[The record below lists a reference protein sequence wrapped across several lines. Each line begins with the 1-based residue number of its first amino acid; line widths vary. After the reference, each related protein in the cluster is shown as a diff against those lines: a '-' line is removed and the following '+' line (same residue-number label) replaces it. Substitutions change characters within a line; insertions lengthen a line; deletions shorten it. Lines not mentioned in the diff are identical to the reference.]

1 MKVWKIGK
9 NYETVNGGSVRIIAD
24 DRASFNGK
32 HWVGLYTPVGGGEG
46 EWIVTLDEKG
56 TAYVFDTIK
65 PELSI
70 KPETNK
76 WWVLTYTNGNFSG
89 FNSSPMTNS
98 GVRAEI
104 WSADTNSREAIDKRI
119 KNFHMENA
127 KVTLVE
133 Q

>member
-1 MKVWKIGK
+1 MKVWEIGK
-9 NYETVNGGSVRIIAD
+9 SYKTQNGGKVRIIAD

-32 HWVGLYTPVGGGEG
+32 HWVGLYTPAGGGEG

-70 KPETNK
+70 AIEKRK
-76 WWVLTYTNGNFSG
+76 WWIISYSSINTYGSIT
-89 FNSSPMTNS
+89 
-98 GVRAEI
+98 AEI
-104 WSADTNSREAIDKRI
+104 WSADTNSRAQIDKRI
-119 KNFHMENA
+119 ANYHYENVV
-127 KVTLVE
+127 VTLVE

>member
-1 MKVWKIGK
+1 MKVWEIGK
-9 NYETVNGGSVRIIAD
+9 TYPTVNGGKVRIIAT
-24 DRASFNGK
+24 DRASSNGK
-32 HWVGLYTPVGGGEG
+32 HWVGLYTPATGEFAG

-70 KPETNK
+70 KPETSK
-76 WWVLTYTNGNFSG
+76 WWFITYTDAKYSGNVA
-89 FNSSPMTNS
+89 TNRS
-98 GVRAEI
+98 GVTAEI

-119 KNFHMENA
+119 KNFHLENV

>member
-1 MKVWKIGK
+1 MKVWEQGK
-9 NYETVNGGSVRIIAD
+9 LYPTVNGGSVRIISD
-24 DRASFNGK
+24 NRRSMNGK
-32 HWVGLYTPVGGGEG
+32 HWVGLYTPAIGSEG

-70 KPETNK
+70 KPETSK
-76 WWVLTYTNGNFSG
+76 WWFITYTDAKYSGNVA
-89 FNSSPMTNS
+89 TNRS
-98 GVRAEI
+98 GVTAEI

-119 KNFHMENA
+119 KNFHLENA

>member
-1 MKVWKIGK
+1 MKVWEIGK
-9 NYETVNGGSVRIIAD
+9 HYPTVNGGSVRIIAT
-24 DRASFNGK
+24 DRASYNGK

-70 KPETNK
+70 KPQTNK
-76 WWVLTYTNGNFSG
+76 WWIFSYTDMYG
-89 FNSSPMTNS
+89 
-98 GVRAEI
+98 GVKAEI
-104 WSADTNSREAIDKRI
+104 WSAETNTRESIDRRL
-119 KNFHMENA
+119 KNYHYENV